1 MSEKPHTVAIGAF
14 VLGAILIAVA
24 TVLLLMGSGFGTKET
39 VVMVFDGSVKGL
51 SVGAPL
57 ALRGVKVG
65 EVTDIDLVLDTDTAS
80 ATMIVEANFNKN
92 NIRQEGDPDVNLTEE
107 LIKSGLRAQLNTQSL
122 LTGLLYIEL
131 DFHPKTAAHLVK
143 INSPYLQIPTI
154 ETDLERFTK
163 TLQNIDFSKLNT
175 QIENISS
182 SIDSLVSS
190 KDFQALPAGMN
201 TTLTSLREL
210 STQLQGQLATS
221 GPKLDIL
228 LDETSV
234 TVNNVNKDLPQLSA
248 LVESNLAALNAAIL
262 TFQHGM
268 TGIDALVSPDSAVLY
283 RLNNALAEM
292 TRAGR
297 SLQSLASTLEEQ
309 PESVIIGK
317 RGGKK

>member
-163 TLQNIDFSKLNT
+163 TLQNIDFSKLNK
-175 QIENISS
+175 QVENISS

-262 TFQHGM
+262 TFEHGM

>member
-1 MSEKPHTVAIGAF
+1 
-14 VLGAILIAVA
+14 
-24 TVLLLMGSGFGTKET
+24 

-163 TLQNIDFSKLNT
+163 TLQNIDFSKLNK
-175 QIENISS
+175 QVENISS

-283 RLNNALAEM
+283 QLNNALAEM

>member
-14 VLGAILIAVA
+14 VLGAILIAIA
-24 TVLLLMGSGFGTKET
+24 TMLLLMGSGFGTKET

-163 TLQNIDFSKLNT
+163 TLQNIDFSKLNK
-175 QIENISS
+175 QVENISS

-283 RLNNALAEM
+283 QLNNALAEM

>member
-65 EVTDIDLVLDTDTAS
+65 EVTDIDLVLDSDTAS

-175 QIENISS
+175 QIDNISS

-297 SLQSLASTLEEQ
+297 SLQSLASTLQEQ